1 MKSSIHICW
10 QSIDVVLQ
18 LSPCLILNKGQNRS
32 KTPDL
37 NSNTKHPNFYVIKN
51 CKALLWPQTLER
63 GKFPAWCYRANS
75 DPWDYIFT
83 FNPQWKVCA
92 LLFFTL
98 IHSVAVSKCRKHWK
112 WSWLYQR
119 NTANLHEEKGG
130 KKINI
135 SSRILYT
142 NFSLSANQTDWSL
155 KCLTLNVLLKPLGE
169 SKGDELHKGYILA
182 WWKVSCWGM
191 RLEAL

>member
-1 MKSSIHICW
+1 MSSRIVKPFFGLKH
-10 QSIDVVLQ
+10 
-18 LSPCLILNKGQNRS
+18 LS
-32 KTPDL
+32 
-37 NSNTKHPNFYVIKN
+37 
-51 CKALLWPQTLER
+51 E
-63 GKFPAWCYRANS
+63 ANS
-75 DPWDYIFT
+75 LPDATGQIVTHEITYFS

-130 KKINI
+130 EKINI